1 MFVLLDGLWRLCS
14 LYCAVE
20 LRRVLILW
28 FGICLLHFFPEVFVR
43 SHFFFLRYWLGGVG
57 CGNKRVLPA
66 CIGFILLTGT

>member
-1 MFVLLDGLWRLCS
+1 MFVLVDGLWRLCS

-43 SHFFFLRYWLGGVG
+43 SHISF
-57 CGNKRVLPA
+57 
-66 CIGFILLTGT
+66 